1 MAALNHADVFA
12 ALGDP
17 VRLSVISRLSRHAPL
32 SITRLTEGTQRT
44 RQAMTKHLRVLENA
58 GLVRSIREGR
68 ESKFELQP
76 QPIAEARQYLD
87 EVSRQWDDALARL
100 KSFVEDEAPD

>member
-1 MAALNHADVFA
+1 MGALNHADVFA

-17 VRLSVISRLSRHAPL
+17 VRLSVINRLSRSEPL
-32 SITRLTEGTQRT
+32 SITRLTEGTDRT

-68 ESKFELQP
+68 ESRFALQTET
-76 QPIAEARQYLD
+76 IADARQYLD
-87 EVSRQWDDALARL
+87 EVSRQWEEALMRL
-100 KSFVEDEAPD
+100 QAFVEDGREM